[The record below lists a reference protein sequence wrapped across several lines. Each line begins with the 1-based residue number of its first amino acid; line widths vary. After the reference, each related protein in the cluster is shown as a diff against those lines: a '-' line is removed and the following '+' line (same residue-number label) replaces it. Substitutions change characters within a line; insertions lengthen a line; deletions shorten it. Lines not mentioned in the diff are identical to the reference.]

1 MPLLEDVPR
10 YVVMI
15 SVPQQGETVHH
26 TDTKAKLDSEW
37 MPRFNQALK
46 EHGLVGHVVVYQ
58 PSCQCRG
65 QREVITGA
73 TRLMV
78 YSADDSVAA
87 KQIAYHESISMEH
100 KTISDRF
107 FGPSNYAPHP
117 QAMER

>member
-1 MPLLEDVPR
+1 MPLIEDVPR

-58 PSCQCRG
+58 PSCQCSRPAPG
-65 QREVITGA
+65 TPREHEKI
-73 TRLMV
+73 
-78 YSADDSVAA
+78 
-87 KQIAYHESISMEH
+87 QIRYFENMKI
-100 KTISDRF
+100 
-107 FGPSNYAPHP
+107 
-117 QAMER
+117 